1 MLLVEAKQ
9 LIKALKSQKE
19 MLDLLRQSSNL
30 DGEGKDKQE
39 QRIEITQVL

>member
-30 DGEGKDKQE
+30 DREGKDK
-39 QRIEITQVL
+39 